1 VSKPSLKRGPRCGP
15 SDEPRSPHKSGPR
28 GGSPSTV
35 QPVTI
40 VEVAAAVVTPIVEVQ
55 AIVDIINQEPASIVE
70 SVIVADSVP
79 VATVAQGTVS
89 TAEQKNKK
97 KTI

>member
-1 VSKPSLKRGPRCGP
+1 MSKPSLKRGPRCGP
-15 SDEPRSPHKSGPR
+15 SDESRSPHKSGPR

-35 QPVTI
+35 QPVSI
-40 VEVAAAVVTPIVEVQ
+40 VEVAAVVVTPIVEVQ
-55 AIVDIINQEPASIVE
+55 AIVDTINQEPAPIVE

-79 VATVAQGTVS
+79 AVTVTQSTVS
-89 TAEQKNKK
+89 SAEQKNKK